1 MSEFPS
7 DSALRSACGWPG
19 MRGVVLHDHSLSV
32 SFFAESRTL
41 TLFATD
47 HGKRLVRLPCNNEKD
62 RRQAKLSGFDSLVIG
77 ISTAGSRSADHAT
90 PHVLRQIIAA
100 LEAISFLPGEELPQ
114 MQARLH
120 LAQYVTMVLSWKP
133 GEHSV
138 RATRC
143 RSEPPR
149 SLPGECGSGRRG
161 LIEQFEGIA
170 CRLDESV
177 AQFPKALACAA
188 YEIPLLIEQPLV

>member
-1 MSEFPS
+1 M
-7 DSALRSACGWPG
+7 AGT
-19 MRGVVLHDHSLSV
+19 RGVVLHDHSLSV
-32 SFFAESRTL
+32 SFFGESRTL

-47 HGKRLVRLPCNNEKD
+47 HGKRRVRLPCNNEKD

>member
-1 MSEFPS
+1 LIDEWGYHRQPFSKKC
-7 DSALRSACGWPG
+7 DSGTVDWILLARLRRALHTRQGLLRRPKGERARCQSYIRLSAKERLWMAGT
-19 MRGVVLHDHSLSV
+19 RGVVLHDHSLSV
-32 SFFAESRTL
+32 SFFGESRTL

-120 LAQYVTMVLSWKP
+120 LAQL
-133 GEHSV
+133 
-138 RATRC
+138 RDD
-143 RSEPPR
+143 
-149 SLPGECGSGRRG
+149 G
-161 LIEQFEGIA
+161 LELEA
-170 CRLDESV
+170 W
-177 AQFPKALACAA
+177 
-188 YEIPLLIEQPLV
+188 